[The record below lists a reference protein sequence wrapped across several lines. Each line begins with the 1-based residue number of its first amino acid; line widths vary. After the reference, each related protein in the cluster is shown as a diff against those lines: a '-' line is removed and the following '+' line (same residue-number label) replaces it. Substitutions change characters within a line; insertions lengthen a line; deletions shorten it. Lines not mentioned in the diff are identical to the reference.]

1 MNFPLV
7 DACVLANYAAGIV
20 VGKVGA
26 ATASAEELRV
36 AMQEHPVVMERWD

>member
-1 MNFPLV
+1 MNKKLKRSFL
-7 DACVLANYAAGIV
+7 AAGIV